1 MERPKLKQLNIYK
14 KDISKNWYDLGI
26 QLLDDK
32 HVKKLATIQENH
44 QNSVDRCCTDMFQTW
59 LDTSPSANWN
69 EFFIALKT
77 VELYELITK
86 IEAHLLT
93 C

>member
-32 HVKKLATIQENH
+32 HVKKLNSIQENH

-59 LDTSPSANWN
+59 LDTSPLASWN
-69 EFFIALKT
+69 EFFIALKA